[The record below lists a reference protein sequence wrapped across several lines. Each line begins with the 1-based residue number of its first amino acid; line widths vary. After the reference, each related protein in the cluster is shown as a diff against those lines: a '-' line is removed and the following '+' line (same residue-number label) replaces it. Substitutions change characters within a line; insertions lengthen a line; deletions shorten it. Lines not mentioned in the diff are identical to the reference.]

1 MHGTE
6 ELSRWLVAFTLPRA
20 PLPDASMIAALAL
33 LPASCAAFATQRFP
47 LGPSLRATRA
57 RQPLL
62 CAADDRCGA
71 ISLAEVGEVAERLGC
86 KLAVNSVGPGYKLEL
101 LWGDDMAG
109 QMIGGDPSRPELLGA
124 SDGFT
129 QPTGVAHLETIQLR
143 RFTGYWRR
151 SWSRRCVANPEPEPE
166 PEPEPDY

>member
-1 MHGTE
+1 MQRDTPSSVIFFLG
-6 ELSRWLVAFTLPRA
+6 SPRA
-20 PLPDASMIAALAL
+20 SQMVAALAL
-33 LPASCAAFATQRFP
+33 LHSACAAFAPQRYP
-47 LGPSLRATRA
+47 LGSSPRATRA
-57 RQPLL
+57 RPALL

-151 SWSRRCVANPEPEPE
+151 SWSRRCVANPD
-166 PEPEPDY
+166 PDH

>member
-1 MHGTE
+1 M
-6 ELSRWLVAFTLPRA
+6 
-20 PLPDASMIAALAL
+20 LPDASMIAALAL
-33 LPASCAAFATQRFP
+33 LPGACAAFAPQRFP
-47 LGPSLRATRA
+47 LGPSLRAARA

-166 PEPEPDY
+166 PEPDY

>member
-1 MHGTE
+1 M
-6 ELSRWLVAFTLPRA
+6 L
-20 PLPDASMIAALAL
+20 AALVHGG
-33 LPASCAAFATQRFP
+33 CAAFAPQQHP
-47 LGPSLRATRA
+47 LGASPRVTRA
-57 RQPLL
+57 RPPLL

-86 KLAVNSVGPGYKLEL
+86 KLAVNSMGPGYKLEL
-101 LWGDDMAG
+101 LWGDEMAG

-143 RFTGYWRR
+143 CFTGYWRR
-151 SWSRRCVANPEPEPE
+151 SWSRRCMTNPRP
-166 PEPEPDY
+166 